1 MWSTFAFF
9 DEVTLMRFYSSAD
22 ARYLYRGTV
31 NLGFV
36 SSASAGACRN
46 PAQMGEVDNEGR
58 LIFTVPTIPIS
69 STNLNATD
77 ACSNQFPAKSWQ
89 RRNLNSFTD
98 TLEVDFDL
106 QTIACVMSVNMGITV
121 LTDYVKVSIPSI
133 LLHSTIVAS

>member
-1 MWSTFAFF
+1 MWSTFGFF

-46 PAQMGEVDNEGR
+46 PAQIGEVDNEGR

-89 RRNLNSFTD
+89 KKNLNSFTD

-106 QTIACVMSVNMGITV
+106 QTITCVMSVNMGITV
-121 LTDYVKVSIPSI
+121 LTDYVKVRIPSI
-133 LLHSTIVAS
+133 LLYSTIVAS